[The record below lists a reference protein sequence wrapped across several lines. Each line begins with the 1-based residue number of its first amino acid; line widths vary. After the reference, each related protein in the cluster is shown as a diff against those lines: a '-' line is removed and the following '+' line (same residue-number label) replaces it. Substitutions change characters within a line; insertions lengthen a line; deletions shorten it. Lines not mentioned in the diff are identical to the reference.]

1 MISLRSEE
9 RLVHDFTASSCSNAS
24 TGSEDDNCW
33 SQEDDQIT
41 AQYQTIRK
49 IKDRD
54 TISQMSIESSD
65 SSRQEPIFFQVGLSR
80 SKKCYFA
87 LRFSEDFSA
96 LGES

>member
-65 SSRQEPIFFQVGLSR
+65 SSRQEPIFFQVR
-80 SKKCYFA
+80 SKKRYFS